1 MTAPGDMLA
10 EFFARGHAAQKAVDD
25 LMHQTKHHKEKTPE
39 VKPAEP
45 AEKAGDTCA
54 SCRFFNLRGKSL
66 CRRYPPV
73 PGSVISPSQGT
84 AYVFFPTVDPGDWC
98 GEWQAITG
106 ATAKGEHDQEVRK

>member
-1 MTAPGDMLA
+1 MLS
-10 EFFARGHAAQKAVDD
+10 EFFARGQAAQKAVDD
-25 LMHQTKHHKEKTPE
+25 LMHPTKRHRDAPD
-39 VKPAEP
+39 VKPA
-45 AEKAGDTCA
+45 AQAVDTC
-54 SCRFFNLRGKSL
+54 SNCRYFNLRGKSL

-106 ATAKGEHDQEVRK
+106 ATAKGEHDQEARK